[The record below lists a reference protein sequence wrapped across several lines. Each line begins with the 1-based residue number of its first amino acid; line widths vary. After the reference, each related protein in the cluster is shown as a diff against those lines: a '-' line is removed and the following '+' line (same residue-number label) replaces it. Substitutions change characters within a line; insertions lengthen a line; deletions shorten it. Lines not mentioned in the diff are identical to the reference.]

1 MKAGGNNM
9 VLANIINISKEKIG
23 IGRLILHTETGGLT
37 IEKLQ
42 ERVETM
48 HYHITTQFWV
58 LIGNHRNLRQL
69 SISIVVLEEIL

>member
-1 MKAGGNNM
+1 
-9 VLANIINISKEKIG
+9 
-23 IGRLILHTETGGLT
+23 
-37 IEKLQ
+37 
-42 ERVETM
+42 VETM

>member
-23 IGRLILHTETGGLT
+23 IGRLILHTETGGLI

-48 HYHITTQFWV
+48 QYHITTQVWV